1 MKTNNSRRNFLKVGA
16 TLSLAPLIPSSIFAE
31 NLNTQV
37 VKNGTVITAAHW
49 GILKAT
55 VENGKIPTDM
65 ANKVDTVFGELETK
79 YTADLGL
86 TSTMAIHML
95 SLEIENGTIGIDYK
109 LSTAGELVLVL
120 KCESVL
126 REDVLVRYTM
136 GYEIEFK
143 YLPKDNSV
151 PQEEYAYDEFFDWIK
166 ENKEV
171 VMGFLTLDPHCGG
184 QQQKTWVRS

>member
-1 MKTNNSRRNFLKVGA
+1 
-16 TLSLAPLIPSSIFAE
+16 
-31 NLNTQV
+31 
-37 VKNGTVITAAHW
+37 
-49 GILKAT
+49 
-55 VENGKIPTDM
+55 
-65 ANKVDTVFGELETK
+65 
-79 YTADLGL
+79 
-86 TSTMAIHML
+86 MAIHML

-171 VMGFLTLDPHCGG
+171 VIGG
-184 QQQKTWVRS
+184 CVCADNSYNSSDNGTNWRYVCSHNPISSNCSGGSIYIMIKEDRNSQVRTMSDLWIKTVIYF